1 MQQVQSSVNLI
12 FVARWDDFSS
22 SLRSQLTP
30 TAHTTQHQIQNPPL
44 PNTNRCVILKPMRL
58 DRILAN
64 AGYGSRKDVRKIIKS
79 GRVSLRAQTLKQDST
94 NINET
99 DLDELMLDGQKLN
112 PKFHFYLALHKPEG
126 YLSAME
132 DKKQAT
138 VSELLP
144 ENLISTGL
152 FPVGRLD
159 IDTTGLLLFTN
170 DGTLGFR
177 LTKPEW
183 HVPKRYHF
191 TYEGAKFTPKEVEQF
206 QNGLTIGDWTC
217 RPAELIPLNDHEA
230 ELVLVEGKFHQ
241 VKRMVAAT
249 GREVTS
255 LKRLTHGPVTLD
267 KITNPGEIRHLNDDE
282 IDALY
287 QACALERP
295 KR

>member
-1 MQQVQSSVNLI
+1 
-12 FVARWDDFSS
+12 
-22 SLRSQLTP
+22 
-30 TAHTTQHQIQNPPL
+30 
-44 PNTNRCVILKPMRL
+44 MRL

-79 GRVSLRAQTLKQDST
+79 GRISLRGQTLKQDSL
-94 NINET
+94 NLDET
-99 DLDELMLDGQKLN
+99 ELDELMLDGQRLN

-126 YLSAME
+126 CLSAME

-138 VSELLP
+138 VAELLP

-159 IDTTGLLLFTN
+159 IDTSGLLLFTN

-191 TYEGAKFTPKEVEQF
+191 TYEGEKLSQEEVQLF
-206 QNGLTIGDWTC
+206 QNGLQIAELRC
-217 RPAELIPLNDHEA
+217 RPAELILKADNEA
-230 ELVLVEGKFHQ
+230 ELVLMEGKFHQ
-241 VKRMVAAT
+241 VKRMVAST
-249 GREVTS
+249 GRV
-255 LKRLTHGPVTLD
+255 LVRLVRLEHGAVTLNG
-267 KITNPGEIRHLNDDE
+267 IENPGEIRHLTNEE

-287 QACALERP
+287 QACDLERP
-295 KR
+295 AR

>member
-1 MQQVQSSVNLI
+1 
-12 FVARWDDFSS
+12 
-22 SLRSQLTP
+22 
-30 TAHTTQHQIQNPPL
+30 
-44 PNTNRCVILKPMRL
+44 MRL

-79 GRVSLRAQTLKQDST
+79 GRISLRGQILKQDSLS
-94 NINET
+94 IADDE
-99 DLDELMLDGQKLN
+99 LDELKLDGQKLN

-126 YLSAME
+126 YLTAME
-132 DKKQAT
+132 DKKLAT
-138 VSELLP
+138 VAELLP

-183 HVPKRYHF
+183 HVPKRYRF
-191 TYEGAKFTPKEVEQF
+191 TYEGERLGPAEVMLFRE
-206 QNGLTIGDWTC
+206 GLQIGEIKC
-217 RPAELIPLNDHEA
+217 RPAELIPDPLKKVCFGTDGKAEGQNTA
-230 ELVLVEGKFHQ
+230 ELILVEGKFHQ

-249 GREVTS
+249 GRVLTT

-267 KITNPGEIRHLNDDE
+267 GIEKPGDIRHLTE
-282 IDALY
+282 QELAALY
-287 QACALERP
+287 QACDLERP
-295 KR
+295 VR